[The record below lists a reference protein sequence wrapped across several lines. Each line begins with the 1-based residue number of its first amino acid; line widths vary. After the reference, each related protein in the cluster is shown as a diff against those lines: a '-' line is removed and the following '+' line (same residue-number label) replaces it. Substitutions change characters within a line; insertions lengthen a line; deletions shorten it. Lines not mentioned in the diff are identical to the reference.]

1 MTETQITTMDAL
13 IYALLRMRSLALA
26 VQVSQLIFALT
37 GVAILLWTLQ
47 ALTTKNATM
56 GIIQQVMVALI
67 HARLRLDT
75 LVLLLEQHAFNFAKT
90 ASEILSL
97 DTLNNA
103 TMATRSATM
112 AALHVQSTMI
122 THVLE

>member
-1 MTETQITTMDAL
+1 M
-13 IYALLRMRSLALA
+13 
-26 VQVSQLIFALT
+26 
-37 GVAILLWTLQ
+37 
-47 ALTTKNATM
+47 
-56 GIIQQVMVALI
+56 
-67 HARLRLDT
+67 
-75 LVLLLEQHAFNFAKT
+75 LLLEQHAFNFAKT

-122 THVLE
+122 THVLESVLMSVLTSVGTELLIQQAHM